1 MHELDGNSNNG
12 RLQCCACAAESTQF
26 IESPLAQ
33 RAFVAPLPHL
43 VFYPQYDSQSAFS
56 CFFFFFCCL
65 VMDWQLVWNAN
76 CSIFSPFSVSVLRR
90 VSMTPSSGETG
101 PDTDTLGFRND
112 PLGPRWLC
120 FTLLWPCK
128 MWITIFTD
136 HLCFCLSGA
145 SRKDQPSFTLKQVS
159 YLCERLLKDHEEKIR
174 EEYEQILNTKLAG
187 NQK

>member
-26 IESPLAQ
+26 IESPSAK

-43 VFYPQYDSQSAFS
+43 VFTP
-56 CFFFFFCCL
+56 
-65 VMDWQLVWNAN
+65 
-76 CSIFSPFSVSVLRR
+76 
-90 VSMTPSSGETG
+90 SMTPSQHFPVFFLLFSDGLTTGLECKLQYFQSFLRFSVKTGFYHSIVWETG
-101 PDTDTLGFRND
+101 SDTGTLGFWND

-120 FTLLWPCK
+120 FTLLWSCK